1 MKKGVEEHEIVHS
14 PEMKKGAQDVHS
26 PAMKKVLRN
35 MKLYT
40 ARQGVEEHELVHS
53 PAMKKGVEEHEIGGR
68 GRRQRAEAGGS
79 RGRRRKYKVRVL
91 GKVILIF

>member
-68 GRRQRAEAGGS
+68 GQRQEAAEAGGES
-79 RGRRRKYKVRVL
+79 TRGGFSAK
-91 GKVILIF
+91 